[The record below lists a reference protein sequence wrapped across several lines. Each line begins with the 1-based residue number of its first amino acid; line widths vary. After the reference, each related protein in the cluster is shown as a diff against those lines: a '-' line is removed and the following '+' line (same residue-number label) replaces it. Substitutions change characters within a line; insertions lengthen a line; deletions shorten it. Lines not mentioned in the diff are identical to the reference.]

1 MLITDETL
9 EPQVSTAANSIDPQS
24 ASPTPGQGIEPE
36 MNSLSSQILG
46 VAPQPANRA
55 HGGSVRFALPP
66 WHKPYGEALLEDDP
80 GKLPAAIA
88 AAERAIIAR
97 YLELSASTILADER
111 LDLRYAV
118 DVLSEL
124 KSHGPTKKCT
134 PETWS
139 EK

>member
-1 MLITDETL
+1 MLITEETF
-9 EPQVSTAANSIDPQS
+9 EPQVSTATNSIDPQS

-36 MNSLSSQILG
+36 MKSLSSQILR

-55 HGGSVRFALPP
+55 HDGSIRFVLPP

-88 AAERAIIAR
+88 AAEQAIIAR

-124 KSHGPTKKCT
+124 KTHGPIKK
-134 PETWS
+134 
-139 EK
+139 

>member
-1 MLITDETL
+1 MLITEETL
-9 EPQVSTAANSIDPQS
+9 EPQVSTATNSIDPQS
-24 ASPTPGQGIEPE
+24 ASPTPGQGIAPG
-36 MNSLSSQILG
+36 MNSLSRQILG

-55 HGGSVRFALPP
+55 HDGSIKFTLPP
-66 WHKPYGEALLEDDP
+66 WHKPYGEALLEHDP

-88 AAERAIIAR
+88 TAEQAIIAR

-124 KSHGPTKKCT
+124 KTHSPTTK
-134 PETWS
+134 
-139 EK
+139 